1 MFGLWFLASA
11 LGGVLA
17 GLLGGD
23 ALVEGLE
30 SMTPVF
36 DSMIQFY
43 VVAGIVLVLFASV
56 SYFLK
61 EVETINSSRLI
72 P

>member
-1 MFGLWFLASA
+1 MFGLWFLASS

-36 DSMIQFY
+36 DSMIKFY
-43 VVAGIVLVLFASV
+43 LIAGVVLVLFAVV
-56 SYFLK
+56 SYYLK
-61 EVETINSSRLI
+61 RKSSS
-72 P
+72 

>member
-1 MFGLWFLASA
+1 M
-11 LGGVLA
+11 GGVLA

-30 SMTPVF
+30 SMAPVF

-43 VVAGIVLVLFASV
+43 LVAGVVLVLFAVV
-56 SYFLK
+56 SYYL
-61 EVETINSSRLI
+61 NSKSSS
-72 P
+72 